1 MTRAAD
7 AVDQNKLL
15 SHAGLVAD
23 CRCLI
28 SYSQHDS
35 ASRILSPIFPGFRL
49 LSAPGGFAGMT
60 SRFATI

>member
-28 SYSQHDS
+28 SYSQPLTVD
-35 ASRILSPIFPGFRL
+35 A
-49 LSAPGGFAGMT
+49 
-60 SRFATI
+60 